1 MKAPSD
7 LIYRYG
13 KMELI
18 NDSFQNRKQY
28 NIPKAQSENGN
39 KGLNRAGIEKRD
51 EFYTQLSDI
60 EAELPN
66 YRGQFANKTI
76 LCNCDDPFESNF
88 FRFFLLHFND
98 YRINKLVATSYG
110 KSSIVGSR
118 YPISKLLPECV
129 PGRGYKAVINSVP
142 STSFDSSLT
151 MHELNDLFM
160 LPENSIEFLDGDGDF
175 RSDECL
181 ELLNSA
187 DIVVTNPPFSLF
199 REYLGTLISSNKK
212 FVIIGNINAATYKE
226 VFPLIKSNQ
235 VWFGASIH
243 SGDRKFYVPDSYPLK
258 AAGCGVDAS
267 GKRFIR
273 VKGVRWFTNLDME
286 QRHVGINLI
295 QKYDAER
302 YPKFDNY
309 NAINVSR
316 TKNIPY
322 DYPGI
327 MGVPITFLDK
337 YDPEQFEILML
348 ANGNVRANADK
359 ALLDMVGY
367 SRNPN
372 DKGGVGVIAGKRTYA
387 RVLIKNRH
395 PKEMA

>member
-1 MKAPSD
+1 
-7 LIYRYG
+7 
-13 KMELI
+13 
-18 NDSFQNRKQY
+18 
-28 NIPKAQSENGN
+28 
-39 KGLNRAGIEKRD
+39 
-51 EFYTQLSDI
+51 
-60 EAELPN
+60 
-66 YRGQFANKTI
+66 
-76 LCNCDDPFESNF
+76 
-88 FRFFLLHFND
+88 
-98 YRINKLVATSYG
+98 
-110 KSSIVGSR
+110 
-118 YPISKLLPECV
+118 
-129 PGRGYKAVINSVP
+129 
-142 STSFDSSLT
+142 